1 MIDDRDAAI
10 RSMTAMIDDR
20 DAAIRSMTAMIDER
34 DSWIRQLQNAN
45 EALRVPVD
53 ASVNHDS

>member
-10 RSMTAMIDDR
+10 RSMTAMIEDR
-20 DAAIRSMTAMIDER
+20 DAAIRSMTAKIEDR
-34 DSWIRQLQNAN
+34 DAQIARMLDAGREQSIR
-45 EALRVPVD
+45 VD